1 VLFLD
6 VAKSYADL
14 MTTVFS
20 TPIAAKVWF
29 ASAAAV
35 LAVVQVSTAARLWG
49 HLQAVIPLSTPSV
62 QRIHRW
68 SGRLALLCTVPVV
81 FHCVFILG
89 FQTTSLRVA
98 IHSIVGSTLYGAF
111 AAKILIL
118 KSHRYPG
125 WVLPTAGGLV
135 AGLIATLWLTS
146 SFWYNTNVQFGF

>member
-1 VLFLD
+1 VLLD

-14 MTTVFS
+14 MTKVFS

-29 ASAAAV
+29 ASAAAL
-35 LAVVQVSTAARLWG
+35 LALVQVSTAARMWG
-49 HLQAVIPLSTPSV
+49 RFKAVIPLSTPGA
-62 QRIHRW
+62 QRVHRW

-118 KSHRYPG
+118 RSHRYPA

-135 AGLIATLWLTS
+135 AGLLATLWLTS
-146 SFWYNTNVQFGF
+146 SFWYFTNVQFGF

>member
-14 MTTVFS
+14 VTTVFS
-20 TPIAAKVWF
+20 TPIAAKAWF

-49 HLQAVIPLSTPSV
+49 HLQAAIPLSTPSV

-68 SGRLALLCTVPVV
+68 SGRLALLCTVPVI

-135 AGLIATLWLTS
+135 AGLLATLWLTS
-146 SFWYNTNVQFGF
+146 SFWYFTNVQFGF

>member
-1 VLFLD
+1 VLLD

-29 ASAAAV
+29 ASAAAL
-35 LAVVQVSTAARLWG
+35 LALVQVSTAARMWG
-49 HLQAVIPLSTPSV
+49 RLKAVIPLSTPAA
-62 QRIHRW
+62 QRVHRW

-118 KSHRYPG
+118 RSHRYPA

-135 AGLIATLWLTS
+135 AGLLATLWLTS
-146 SFWYNTNVQFGF
+146 SFWYFTNVQFGF

>member
-1 VLFLD
+1 MLLD

-29 ASAAAV
+29 ASAAAL
-35 LAVVQVSTAARLWG
+35 LALVQVSTAARMWG
-49 HLQAVIPLSTPSV
+49 RLKAVIPLSTPAA
-62 QRIHRW
+62 QRVHRW

-118 KSHRYPG
+118 RSHRYPA

-135 AGLIATLWLTS
+135 AGLLATLWLTS
-146 SFWYNTNVQFGF
+146 SFWYFTNVQFGF